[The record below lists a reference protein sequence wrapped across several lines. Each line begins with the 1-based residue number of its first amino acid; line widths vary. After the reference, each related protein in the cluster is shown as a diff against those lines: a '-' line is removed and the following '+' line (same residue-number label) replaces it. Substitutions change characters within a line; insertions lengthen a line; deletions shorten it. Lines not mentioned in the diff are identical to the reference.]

1 MPIVRDNIL
10 DVLTILQMNLQTAL
24 DELQTIPG
32 DADFDNVV
40 VGNIAFADNG
50 NNRQPDIANRIVIT
64 LLKTEE
70 EYALKN
76 QPAYRRHPVTGNLE
90 QINPPVSLNLHVM
103 VTANN
108 PDYHRALSFL
118 SRTIG
123 YLQYQRV
130 FTETNSDSP
139 AGILRYNFNINM
151 MSPGF
156 EQLNH
161 IWGIMGGKHLPSVF
175 YKLQLTEIQYVPD
188 EPQLGDVIR
197 EIVVNEQIV

>member
-1 MPIVRDNIL
+1 MPTVRDNIL
-10 DVLTILQMNLQTAL
+10 DILTILQLNLQAAL
-24 DELQTIPG
+24 DDLQTIPG
-32 DADFDNVV
+32 DADIDNVV

-50 NNRQPDIANRIVIT
+50 TDRRPAIGNRIVIT

-76 QPAYRRHPVTGNLE
+76 QPAFRRHPVTGNLE
-90 QINPPVSLNLHVM
+90 QLNPPVFLNLYIII
-103 VTANN
+103 TANN
-108 PDYHRALSFL
+108 PDYHKALSFL
-118 SRTIG
+118 SRVVG

-139 AGILRYNFNINM
+139 ASIARYHFNISM
-151 MSPGF
+151 LSPGF

-161 IWGIMGGKHLPSVF
+161 IWGIMGGKHLPSVY

-188 EPQLGDVIR
+188 EPQEGDVIR
-197 EIVVNEQIV
+197 EIVVNEQII